1 LANDEVGLGIRSCQ
15 RLCCSLHVYTY
26 ERAPV
31 PCQTYCA
38 YRGSSRLQF
47 SSSLFPSFF
56 PPTTSAPPPP
66 IAAPPLDLQ
75 HGLAQHLQQWPK
87 HHTELSERR
96 QFAAAVR
103 CSSKFAHIWPM
114 GRIRSG
120 CPTSQR
126 ISERRRQ
133 GERFEGSE
141 HRRYVQSTSGVPI
154 VSYSAVFQQTFEAA
168 YDLEA
173 VTDPLSGCTAGA
185 RECGWTLPSHNR
197 FTDSIQRAN

>member
-1 LANDEVGLGIRSCQ
+1 MTKLVWAFVAARGCAA
-15 RLCCSLHVYTY
+15 HFTYTHTN
-26 ERAPV
+26 APPYPV
-31 PCQTYCA
+31 RRIARIEEAQDSNYPHLSFLL
-38 YRGSSRLQF
+38 SSH
-47 SSSLFPSFF
+47 
-56 PPTTSAPPPP
+56 PPHPPPP
-66 IAAPPLDLQ
+66 PTAAPPLDLH

-141 HRRYVQSTSGVPI
+141 HRRYVQSTSRVPI
-154 VSYSAVFQQTFEAA
+154 VSYSAIF
-168 YDLEA
+168 
-173 VTDPLSGCTAGA
+173 SK
-185 RECGWTLPSHNR
+185 PSKLHTTPR
-197 FTDSIQRAN
+197 R